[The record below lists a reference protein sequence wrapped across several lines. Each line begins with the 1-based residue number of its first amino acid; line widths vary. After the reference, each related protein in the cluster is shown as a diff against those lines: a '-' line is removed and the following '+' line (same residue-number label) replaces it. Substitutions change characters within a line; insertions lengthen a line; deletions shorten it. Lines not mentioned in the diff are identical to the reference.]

1 MSIHKQRSLEE
12 LNKKILV
19 LGTVVEES
27 VRKAVHAIENR
38 DSEAATSVIDGDNEI
53 DQLEV
58 ELEEECLKIL
68 ALYQPVA
75 ADLRFIVATLK
86 INNDLERVGD
96 LAVNISERAIYLAT
110 QKPVNAVLNFHLMAT
125 RAQTMLT
132 KSLDALVRVDA
143 VLARQVLASDDEV
156 DAMNREMYIQIQNAI
171 RKFPDEIEPLIHLL
185 SVSRHLERIA
195 DLATN
200 IAEDVIYL
208 AEAQIVRHQAES
220 YDSNTREIDRRMR
233 FLAPGE

>member
-1 MSIHKQRSLEE
+1 MALHLQRSLEE

-27 VRKAVHAIENR
+27 VRKAVQAIEHR
-38 DSEAATSVIDGDNEI
+38 DSEIAHAVIDGDNEI

-125 RAQTMLT
+125 RAQTMLA
-132 KSLDALVRVDA
+132 KSLDALVRVDP

-156 DAMNREMYIQIQNAI
+156 DAMNREMYIQIQNGI
-171 RKFPDEIEPLIHLL
+171 RKFPEEIEPLIHLL

-208 AEAQIVRHQAES
+208 AEAQIVRHQAEAYPPS
-220 YDSNTREIDRRMR
+220 TETDRRMR

>member
-1 MSIHKQRSLEE
+1 MSIHLQRSLEE

-19 LGTVVEES
+19 LGSVVEES
-27 VRKAVHAIENR
+27 VRNAVHAIENR
-38 DSEAATSVIDGDNEI
+38 DSEAAHAVIQGDNEI

-110 QKPVNAVLNFHLMAT
+110 QKPVNAVLNFHLMAS

-132 KSLDALVRVDA
+132 RSLDALVRVDA
-143 VLARQVLASDDEV
+143 GLARQVLASDDEV
-156 DAMNREMYIQIQNAI
+156 DAMNREMYIQIQSSI
-171 RKFPDEIEPLIHLL
+171 RKYPEEIEPLIHLL

-208 AEAQIVRHQAES
+208 AEAQIVRHLEES
-220 YDSNTREIDRRMR
+220 YTTSKEKDRRLR

>member
-1 MSIHKQRSLEE
+1 MQDM
-12 LNKKILV
+12 NKKILV

-27 VRKAVHAIENR
+27 VRKAVRAIEER
-38 DSEAATSVIDGDNEI
+38 SEEIAHEVIDGDNEI
-53 DQLEV
+53 DQMEV

-75 ADLRFIVATLK
+75 ADLRFIVAALK

-96 LAVNISERAIYLAT
+96 LAVNISERAVYLCS
-110 QKPVNAVLNFHLMAT
+110 QRPVNAVFNFHLMAS
-125 RAQTMLT
+125 RAQTMLAT
-132 KSLDALVRVDA
+132 SLDALVRIDSS
-143 VLARQVLASDDEV
+143 LARQVMASDDEV
-156 DAMNREMYIQIQNAI
+156 DEMNRDMYIQIQNAI
-171 RKFPDEIEPLIHLL
+171 RKFPDDIEPLIHLL

-208 AEAQIVRHQAES
+208 SEAQIVRHQAENFPGS
-220 YDSNTREIDRRMR
+220 KQQDRRMR
-233 FLAPGE
+233 FMAPGE

>member
-1 MSIHKQRSLEE
+1 MSIHLQRSLEE

-19 LGTVVEES
+19 LGTVAEES
-27 VRKAVHAIENR
+27 VRKAVQAIENR
-38 DSEAATSVIDGDNEI
+38 DSDIATMVIDGDNEI

-125 RAQTMLT
+125 RAQSMLA

-156 DAMNREMYIQIQNAI
+156 DAMNREMYIQIQGAI

-208 AEAQIVRHQAES
+208 AEAQIVRHQSETYES
-220 YDSNTREIDRRMR
+220 PSREFDRRMR

>member
-1 MSIHKQRSLEE
+1 MSIHLQRSLQD
-12 LNKKILV
+12 LNKRILV
-19 LGTVVEES
+19 LGSVVEES
-27 VRKAVHAIENR
+27 VRKAVQAIESR
-38 DSEAATSVIDGDNEI
+38 DSETAAQVIDGDNEI

-96 LAVNISERAIYLAT
+96 LAVNISERAVYLAT

-125 RAQTMLT
+125 RAQTMLA
-132 KSLDALVRVDA
+132 KSLDALVRVDP

-156 DAMNREMYIQIQNAI
+156 DAMNREMYIQIQGAI

-220 YDSNTREIDRRMR
+220 YDQERGEADRRMR
-233 FLAPGE
+233 YLAPGE